1 MRVWT
6 IHDPN
11 PAAAPSAS
19 RANDIVIVKD
29 GFAWW
34 ALFFPLIWLL
44 VQRLWRWALL
54 YVVLSIA
61 LYFLLRLFPVG
72 GTGTFLLYLLLHLWV
87 AFDGNDMRRRRLL
100 GRGYAEVARLPG
112 RNRDAVERAFFE
124 RWLPTDDA
132 AAPPPSVPPRHP
144 PPPPNDPQVVG
155 LFPEPGGT
163 R

>member
-19 RANDIVIVKD
+19 RAGDIAIVKD

-44 VQRLWRWALL
+44 VYRLWRWALL
-54 YVVLSIA
+54 YVVLGVA
-61 LYFLLRLFPVG
+61 LVFALRLFPVG
-72 GTGTFLLYLLLHLWV
+72 GTGSFLLGLLLHLWV

-100 GRGYAEVARLPG
+100 GRGFAEVARLPG
-112 RNRDAVERAFFE
+112 RNRDDAERAFFE
-124 RWLPTDDA
+124 RWLPDEEPA
-132 AAPPPSVPPRHP
+132 SPVPPPMPPHLP
-144 PPPPNDPQVVG
+144 PSGPPQVIG

>member
-19 RANDIVIVKD
+19 RAGDLVMVKD

-54 YVVLSIA
+54 YVA
-61 LYFLLRLFPVG
+61 LGVALFFLLRVFPLG
-72 GTGTFLLYLLLHLWV
+72 GVGTFLLGLLLHLWI

-100 GRGYAEVARLPG
+100 GRGYTEVARLPG
-112 RNRDAVERAFFE
+112 RSRDAAERAFFE
-124 RWLPTDDA
+124 RWLPQDETPP
-132 AAPPPSVPPRHP
+132 APPPRNPPRP
-144 PPPPNDPQVVG
+144 PPGDPQVIG
-155 LFPEPGGT
+155 LFPEPGGAQ
-163 R
+163 